1 MAEIIDFAEIQE
13 ARRKARARIPE
24 RENLERA
31 VQLMRENLAA
41 VAAELADAPR
51 EEQAELLTRVE
62 RLAAMIRYGM
72 RMLGL
77 VPLAAE
83 WARGFA
89 VRDIFAARLSSPR
102 KFGISG
108 KWSLTRRARMHSAR
122 GFAHRGQGNSIS
134 GRRADA

>member
-13 ARRKARARIPE
+13 ARRKARARVPE

-41 VAAELADAPR
+41 VAVALADAPR

-72 RMLGL
+72 RML
-77 VPLAAE
+77 AE
-83 WARGFA
+83 PTDA
-89 VRDIFAARLSSPR
+89 
-102 KFGISG
+102 GIAG
-108 KWSLTRRARMHSAR
+108 P
-122 GFAHRGQGNSIS
+122 FSIRS
-134 GRRADA
+134 

>member
-31 VQLMRENLAA
+31 VQIMRENLAI
-41 VAAELADAPR
+41 VAAELAEAPR

-72 RMLGL
+72 RMLGDL
-77 VPLAAE
+77 VPSPYVG
-83 WARGFA
+83 RG
-89 VRDIFAARLSSPR
+89 L
-102 KFGISG
+102 G
-108 KWSLTRRARMHSAR
+108 
-122 GFAHRGQGNSIS
+122 
-134 GRRADA
+134 